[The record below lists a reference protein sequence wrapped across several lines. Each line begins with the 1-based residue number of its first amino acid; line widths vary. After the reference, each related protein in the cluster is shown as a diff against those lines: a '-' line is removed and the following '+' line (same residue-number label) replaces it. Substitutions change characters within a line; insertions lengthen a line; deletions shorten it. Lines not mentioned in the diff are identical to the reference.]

1 MSAMKDYAL
10 GVCDAHPKEMYDLY
24 DLLCGDTQA
33 KEILQQACDQLEYTP
48 VRADEERREVLDEIA
63 AILTPLTRSFD
74 REAMLGEV
82 QGAAAH
88 GTDFME
94 EELSYWKERLMRHEA
109 RAVAC

>member
-1 MSAMKDYAL
+1 MGAMKNYVI

-33 KEILQQACDQLEYTP
+33 EEILQQACDQLEYTP
-48 VRADEERREVLDEIA
+48 VRADGERREVLDEIA
-63 AILTPLTRSFD
+63 AILTPLTRSLD

-82 QGAAAH
+82 QGAAAR
-88 GTDFME
+88 GTAFME
-94 EELSYWKERLMRHEA
+94 EELYYWKERWMRHEA

>member
-33 KEILQQACDQLEYTP
+33 EEILQQACDQLEYTP

-63 AILTPLTRSFD
+63 AILAPLTHSFD

-88 GTDFME
+88 GTAFME
-94 EELSYWKERLMRHEA
+94 EELSYWGERLMRHEA

>member
-10 GVCDAHPKEMYDLY
+10 GVCDTHPKEMYDLY

-33 KEILQQACDQLEYTP
+33 EEILQQACDQLKYTP

-82 QGAAAH
+82 QGAAAC

>member
-10 GVCDAHPKEMYDLY
+10 GVCEAHPKEMYDLY

-33 KEILQQACDQLEYTP
+33 EEILQQACDQLKYTP

-82 QGAAAH
+82 QGAAAC

>member
-10 GVCDAHPKEMYDLY
+10 GVCDTHPKEMYDLY

-33 KEILQQACDQLEYTP
+33 EEILQQACDQLKYTP

-82 QGAAAH
+82 QGAAAC

-94 EELSYWKERLMRHEA
+94 EELSYWKERLIRHEA

>member
-1 MSAMKDYAL
+1 MGAMKNYVI

-63 AILTPLTRSFD
+63 AILAPLTHSFD

-82 QGAAAH
+82 QGAAAR
-88 GTDFME
+88 GTAFME
-94 EELSYWKERLMRHEA
+94 KELSYWRGRLMRHEA
-109 RAVAC
+109 RAVAY